1 MTDIS
6 VVGADRG
13 NVYVGERCSFGSCVE
28 IIFLGEGTVSL
39 SDYVTLGDGVRIIVE
54 GGSVRI
60 GDWSTLH
67 PGTTVFCKNG
77 VTIGSHCWFGQH
89 SVIDGTGGLTIEDG
103 VRVGMYSQI
112 WTHVA
117 AGEQIEGCTLFGET
131 PTHIESD
138 VWLVGSCT
146 VGSGVQIGRR
156 TIALAGSNVT
166 KSCPPNLVLAGS
178 PAKIKEG
185 LNFYRTISLDEKF
198 ELLKGWLSNAPFA
211 SIEGAN
217 LEADECTIDIKISDM
232 GSVKFLKTRLQFEAE
247 KNFNK
252 STTFCCVETK
262 NYTKNLSAA
271 EHVVLKYLS
280 NNKARFY
287 S

>member
-6 VVGADRG
+6 IVGADRG
-13 NVYVGERCSFGSCVE
+13 NVYVGEQCSIGTGVE
-28 IIFLGEGTVSL
+28 IIFLGEGVVSL

-67 PGTTVFCKNG
+67 LGTTVFCKNS
-77 VTIGSHCWFGQH
+77 VTIGSHCWFGQY
-89 SVIDGTGGLTIEDG
+89 SVIDGTGGLMIEDG

-146 VGSGVQIGRR
+146 VGSGVQMGRR
-156 TIALAGSNVT
+156 AIALAGSNVT
-166 KSCPPNLVLAGS
+166 KSCPPNIVLAGS

-185 LNFYRTISLDEKF
+185 LNFYRAISLDEKF
-198 ELLKGWLSNAPFA
+198 ELLKGWLSSAPFA

-217 LEADECTIDIKISDM
+217 LKTAECTIDINISNM
-232 GSVKFLKTRLQFEAE
+232 GSVKFLKTNLQFETE
-247 KNFNK
+247 KNPDQ
-252 STTFCCVETK
+252 STTFCCVENK
-262 NYTKNLSAA
+262 KYTKKLSSA
-271 EHVVLKYLS
+271 EYVVLKYLA